1 MSTPEA
7 APVTLLLVDDEE
19 LNRDMLRRRLERH
32 AYRVLLAEDGPA
44 ALAMLDQHEV
54 DLVLLDVMMP
64 GMNGL
69 EVLRHIRARL
79 GPEQLPVI
87 MVTAKSQSEDVV
99 EALDLGANDY
109 MTKPVD
115 MPVALARIRT
125 QVARRQAEQALR
137 ESQERYALALE
148 GSHDGVWDVKIPT
161 GEAFYSPRWLA
172 IMGCAERPRTL
183 EAWYERVHPDDAGR
197 FRADLESYLRGETAH
212 FESEHR
218 IRHGRDGFRWVL
230 ARGFAVRDESGTAV
244 RMAGSLTDITE
255 GKVADPLTGLPNR
268 VLFMDRLG
276 RLVEHARR
284 VPEFQFAVL
293 FLDLDRFKTVNDS
306 LGHEAGD
313 QLLVQTARRIEHSL
327 RATDTVSR
335 LAPADADRPRLSG
348 TTLARFGGDEF
359 GVILGGIRHPSDA
372 RRVAERVIAAL
383 GQVFSVAGQEVFVG
397 GSVGIALS
405 ASGYERADDMV
416 RDADTALY
424 RAKSGGRGRIE
435 VFDAA
440 MHEQVV
446 ARLQLETDLRR
457 AIERGE
463 LVVHYQPIVS
473 LDRGEVTG
481 LEALVRWQHPTR
493 GLVAPGEFISVAEE
507 TGLIV
512 PLGYAV
518 ARGVCEQLARWTAD
532 RAGTDHLSVGINLS
546 PRQLMLPDLPEKLHA
561 IVREF
566 GVDPSRIDLEIT
578 ESCMM
583 ADPQGARETC
593 NRLKAIGFRLSIDDF
608 GTGYSSLSYLQHFP
622 VDRLKID
629 RSFLAQAAAEGE
641 ADGIIRTIISLAA
654 HLDLDVVAEGVETE
668 SQVDSLLAMQCG
680 YGQGFYFS
688 RPVEADPVDRL
699 LLQDFVAPS
708 RLKPTGTDGV

>member
-1 MSTPEA
+1 MSASETTSA
-7 APVTLLLVDDEE
+7 TLLLVDDEE
-19 LNRDMLRRRLERH
+19 LNRDMLGRRLERH
-32 AYRVLLAEDGPA
+32 GYAVVLAESGRA
-44 ALAMLDQHEV
+44 ALAALDRGCPDV
-54 DLVLLDVMMP
+54 VLLDVMMP
-64 GMNGL
+64 DLNGL
-69 EVLRHIRARL
+69 DVLRHIRTRFSADR
-79 GPEQLPVI
+79 LPVI
-87 MVTAKSQSEDVV
+87 MVTAKSQSEDIV

-109 MTKPVD
+109 ISKPID
-115 MPVALARIRT
+115 MPVALARIRA
-125 QVARRQAEQALR
+125 QVARRQAEQALH
-137 ESQERYALALE
+137 ESQERYALAVE
-148 GSHDGVWDVKIPT
+148 GSQDGVWDVKVAT

-172 IMGCAERPRTL
+172 IMGCTDRPATL
-183 EAWYERVHPDDAGR
+183 DAWYERVHPDDLAS
-197 FRADLESYLRGETAH
+197 FRADLEEYLHGEAPH

-230 ARGFAVRDESGTAV
+230 ARGFAVRDDQGQAV

-268 VLFMDRLG
+268 VLFMDRLA

-335 LAPADADRPRLSG
+335 LVAIDGDRRRLAV

-372 RRVAERVIAAL
+372 RRVAERITQALSAAYD
-383 GQVFSVAGQEVFVG
+383 VAGQELFVG

-405 ASGYERADDMV
+405 ASGYDRADDMV

-424 RAKSGGRGRIE
+424 RAKSCGRGRIE

-440 MHEQVV
+440 MHDQVV
-446 ARLQLETDLRR
+446 ARLQLETDLRH

-473 LDRGEVTG
+473 LGRAEVAG

-493 GLVAPGEFISVAEE
+493 GLVPPGEFIAVAEE

-518 ARGVCEQLARWTAD
+518 VRAVCEQLSRWAALGAPTE
-532 RAGTDHLSVGINLS
+532 RLSVGINLS
-546 PRQLMLPDLPEKLHA
+546 ARQLMLPDLPERLRA
-561 IVREF
+561 IVEEY
-566 GVDPSRIDLEIT
+566 GIDPSRIDLEIT
-578 ESCMM
+578 ESGMM
-583 ADPQGARETC
+583 ADPEHAREIC
-593 NRLKAIGFRLSIDDF
+593 ARLKAVGFRLSVDDF

-641 ADGIIRTIISLAA
+641 ADGIIRTIIGLAS
-654 HLDLDVVAEGVETE
+654 HLGLEVVAEGVETA
-668 SQVDSLLAMQCG
+668 SQVDTLLALRCD
-680 YGQGFYFS
+680 YGQGFFFC
-688 RPVEADPVDRL
+688 RPVEADPLDRL
-699 LLQDFVAPS
+699 LLEDLGAPA
-708 RLKPTGTDGV
+708 RLKPTTTGSD